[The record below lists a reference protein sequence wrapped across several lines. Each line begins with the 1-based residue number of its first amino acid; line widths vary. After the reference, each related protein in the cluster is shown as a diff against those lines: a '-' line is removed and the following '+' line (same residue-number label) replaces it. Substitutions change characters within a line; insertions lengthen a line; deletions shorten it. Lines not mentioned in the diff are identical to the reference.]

1 MSSLSDILKLE
12 NRKWHIDRF
21 TPNFIFIGILMQVIV
36 FRITD
41 APRLS
46 LISGVFGVI
55 SVVMCSNR
63 KVVFYLFGFVQ
74 LFTYVLLCLEQ
85 NLYGEI
91 AENAFYLVTMLIG
104 LSHWLDNYNEDK
116 VSVETRKLNAAQ
128 KMWIA
133 IGTLFGTLIMFNILL
148 LTDDTQPFMDAITTI
163 PAFVAQILMI
173 LRYRDSWFYWLII
186 DVGSI
191 IMWGIAGDW
200 CMVAQFIFWTVN
212 CIYGLKKW

>member
-12 NRKWHIDRF
+12 DKKWHVDRF
-21 TPNFIFIGILMQVIV
+21 TTNFILIGILMQVVV
-36 FRITD
+36 FKVTD
-41 APRLS
+41 VPRLS
-46 LISGVFGVI
+46 LISGILGVI
-55 SVVMCSNR
+55 SVVLCSNR
-63 KVVFYLFGFVQ
+63 KIAFYLFGFAQ
-74 LFTYVLLCLEQ
+74 LFTYVLLCFDQ

-116 VSVETRKLNAAQ
+116 VAVETRKLNAAQ
-128 KMWIA
+128 KMWTA
-133 IGTLFGTLIMFNILL
+133 IGTLFGTLILFNVLL
-148 LTDDTQPFMDAITTI
+148 LTDDTQPFMDSITTI
-163 PAFVAQILMI
+163 PAFIAQILMI
-173 LRYRDSWFYWLII
+173 MRYRDSWFYWLII

-200 CMVAQFIFWTVN
+200 CMVVQFIFWTVN

>member
-1 MSSLSDILKLE
+1 MSNLYDILKLE
-12 NRKWHIDRF
+12 DRKGYMDRF
-21 TPNFIFIGILMQVIV
+21 TPTFIMLGIIMQVIV

-55 SVVMCSNR
+55 SVVLCSNR
-63 KVVFYLFGFVQ
+63 KVAFYLFGFVQ
-74 LFTYVLLCLEQ
+74 LFTYVLLCIEQ

-91 AENAFYLVTMLIG
+91 AENAFYFVTMLIG

-116 VSVETRKLNAAQ
+116 VSVETRKLNVAQ

-173 LRYRDSWFYWLII
+173 LRYRDSWFYWFII

-200 CMVAQFIFWTVN
+200 CMVVQFIFWTAN

>member
-1 MSSLSDILKLE
+1 MSSLYDILKLE
-12 NRKWHIDRF
+12 DRKGYMDRF
-21 TPNFIFIGILMQVIV
+21 TPTFIMLGIIMQVIV

-55 SVVMCSNR
+55 SVVLCSNR
-63 KVVFYLFGFVQ
+63 KVAFYLFGFVQ
-74 LFTYVLLCLEQ
+74 LFTYVLLCIEQ

-91 AENAFYLVTMLIG
+91 AENAFYFVTMLIG

-116 VSVETRKLNAAQ
+116 VSVETRKLNVAQ

-133 IGTLFGTLIMFNILL
+133 IGTLFGTLILFNILS

-173 LRYRDSWFYWLII
+173 LRYRDSWFYWFII

-200 CMVAQFIFWTVN
+200 CMVVQFIFWTVN